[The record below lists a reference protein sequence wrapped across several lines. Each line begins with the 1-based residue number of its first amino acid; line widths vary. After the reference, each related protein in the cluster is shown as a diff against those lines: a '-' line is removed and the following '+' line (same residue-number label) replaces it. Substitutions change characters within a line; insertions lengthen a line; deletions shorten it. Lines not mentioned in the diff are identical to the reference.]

1 MMASQNSQHDQPEQR
16 PRWDSLVPLTHWGIA
31 GAVLVNAA
39 ITEEG
44 SQIHVWVGYGVLGLL
59 ILRIVWG
66 AIGTESA
73 RFSSFPPSLAAAR
86 GHLADMIGGR
96 HRPYRSHNPLG
107 SLMAYALW
115 ATLAVVVATGIGMA
129 GSPLAPRAEGI
140 MLLEQV
146 SSEQSGLYAE
156 DEDEDEDEDE
166 HEQEGGMV
174 AEALEEVHEVA
185 VTILLILAGLHV
197 GGVLVD
203 SRLSGRNL
211 VRPMVKGS

>member
-16 PRWDSLVPLTHWGIA
+16 PRWDSLVRLTHWGIA

-66 AIGTESA
+66 LIGTESA

-86 GHLADMIGGR
+86 GHLADMVSGR

-107 SLMAYALW
+107 SLMAYVLW

-140 MLLEQV
+140 TVLEQV
-146 SSEQSGLYAE
+146 SSEQFGRNA
-156 DEDEDEDEDE
+156 EDEDEDE